1 MPGVNSMGEYQE
13 KVETLKTLKE
23 IAEKLNEGM
32 EMKETL
38 HEVLHMLMDVT
49 GFHSAWIYFIE
60 KDGSYEL
67 MAEVSLPEALAKHQ
81 KQLMCQNDCYC
92 INRYTKG
99 SLQSA
104 TNIMNCKRI
113 ETAIEQKLG
122 DTEGITH
129 HATVPLQACKRTFG
143 LLNVAAKGK
152 VTFTQEELNLLESIA
167 LQIGTA
173 IQRMKLVQNEQQHAL
188 LQERNRLAQD
198 LHDSVNQ
205 MLFSVSLTAKAARQM
220 TSDQN
225 LGEMIDFIQHL
236 SQDALIEMRSLI
248 WQLRPR
254 GLEKGFTTA
263 IEEYAQLLGL
273 RCNLSLSGCIEMD
286 HSHNETLFRVCQ
298 EALNNCQK
306 HAEVEEVEVKLEQS
320 KDTLEMKII
329 DHGKGFQ
336 YDEQMSLPSLGL
348 KGMSDRI
355 QRAGG
360 TFCIYS
366 ELGKGTTIHVKVPF
380 SQERKGSS

>member
-1 MPGVNSMGEYQE
+1 MGEYQE
-13 KVETLKTLKE
+13 KVKTLKMLKE

-49 GFHSAWIYFIE
+49 GFQTAWIYFIE
-60 KDGSYEL
+60 DDGSYEL

-92 INRYTKG
+92 ISRYTKG

-104 TNIMNCKRI
+104 INIINCKRI
-113 ETAIEQKLG
+113 ETAIEQQIG

-129 HATVPLQACKRTFG
+129 HATVPLKACKRTFG

-188 LQERNRLAQD
+188 LEERNRLAQD

-205 MLFSVSLTAKAARQM
+205 MLFSVSFTAKAARQM

-254 GLEKGFTTA
+254 GLEKGFASA

-273 RCNLSLSGCIEMD
+273 TCTLSLSGCMEID
-286 HSHNETLFRVCQ
+286 HSQHETLFRVCQ
-298 EALNNCQK
+298 EAMNNCQK
-306 HAEVEEVEVKLEQS
+306 HAGVQEVEVQLEQLA
-320 KDTLEMKII
+320 DMFDMKII
-329 DHGKGFQ
+329 DRGKGFQ
-336 YDEQMSLPSLGL
+336 YDEQMNLPSLGL
-348 KGMSDRI
+348 KGMANRI

-360 TFCIYS
+360 TFRIDS
-366 ELGKGTTIHVKVPF
+366 KLDKGTTIHVRVPF
-380 SQERKGSS
+380 S

>member
-1 MPGVNSMGEYQE
+1 
-13 KVETLKTLKE
+13 
-23 IAEKLNEGM
+23 
-32 EMKETL
+32 
-38 HEVLHMLMDVT
+38 
-49 GFHSAWIYFIE
+49 
-60 KDGSYEL
+60 
-67 MAEVSLPEALAKHQ
+67 
-81 KQLMCQNDCYC
+81 
-92 INRYTKG
+92 
-99 SLQSA
+99 
-104 TNIMNCKRI
+104 
-113 ETAIEQKLG
+113 
-122 DTEGITH
+122 H

-273 RCNLSLSGCIEMD
+273 RCTLSLSGCIEMD
-286 HSHNETLFRVCQ
+286 HSH
-298 EALNNCQK
+298 
-306 HAEVEEVEVKLEQS
+306 
-320 KDTLEMKII
+320 
-329 DHGKGFQ
+329 
-336 YDEQMSLPSLGL
+336 
-348 KGMSDRI
+348 
-355 QRAGG
+355 
-360 TFCIYS
+360 
-366 ELGKGTTIHVKVPF
+366 
-380 SQERKGSS
+380 